1 MTPDLLTDKSFS
13 AMLFDM
19 DGTIINS
26 IAAAENV
33 WAKWARSH
41 GIDGETFC
49 SGVLLGCNRGAEAS
63 GSTFSYL

>member
-26 IAAAENV
+26 IAAAEQV
-33 WAKWARSH
+33 WSQWAKAHGKESH
-41 GIDGETFC
+41 GLWADENDG
-49 SGVLLGCNRGAEAS
+49 GPLP
-63 GSTFSYL
+63 